1 MTVSPMNFARIAP
14 IVLSLLLVVSGFGA
28 RAADGP
34 AVLVTRL
41 NEALVSAMKEAE
53 SLGYAGRH
61 QRLAP
66 VIEGTFNL
74 AFMARAAAGRHWRDM
89 SGDERQRYA
98 LAFAELSIATHAAR
112 FDGWSGERFEL
123 GEAVDH
129 PRGGVVQRNRLLRPD
144 DAPVAIDYLLREF
157 EGEWRIVDVFLDG
170 GISEIATKRSE
181 YGSVLARDGVEGLI
195 AALRAKIA
203 EMAAEE

>member
-1 MTVSPMNFARIAP
+1 MNFARIAP
-14 IVLSLLLVVSGFGA
+14 IALGLLLALSVPVA
-28 RAADGP
+28 QAADGP
-34 AVLVTRL
+34 AAVVTRL
-41 NEALVSAMKEAE
+41 DDTLVELMKEAE
-53 SLGYAGRH
+53 SLGYEDRY

-66 VIEGTFNL
+66 VLGESFNL
-74 AFMARAAAGRHWRDM
+74 GFMARAAAGRHWRDM
-89 SGDERQRYA
+89 SEDERQRYA
-98 LAFAELSIATHAAR
+98 EVFADMSIATHAAR
-112 FDGWSGERFEL
+112 FDGWSGESFEL

-129 PRGGVVQRNRLLRPD
+129 PRGGVVQRNRLLRPED
-144 DAPVAIDYLLREF
+144 TPVAIDYLLREF